1 MNKRKVKEKREKVK
15 RNKTLLITIPFMV
28 ILIVLVG
35 YQYGY
40 VKIQAELSSIKEEQA
55 IKIKTLEK
63 YITLIAERPQFNK
76 KLASL
81 KDERK
86 ADDSKLV
93 EGQTPSLAAATLQ
106 DTVKGIIT
114 ERGGTISSERVGK
127 PEELGKFK
135 VINISIDAV
144 IPDPRALSD
153 VLYSI
158 ETRTPYLV
166 VKELDIRI
174 RNYKDPREL
183 MLKLDVSALHGGK

>member
-1 MNKRKVKEKREKVK
+1 VK

-183 MLKLDVSALHGGK
+183 MLKLDVSALYGGK

>member
-1 MNKRKVKEKREKVK
+1 MK

-28 ILIVLVG
+28 ILIGLVG

-40 VKIQAELSSIKEEQA
+40 VKIKAELSSIKEEQT

-63 YITLIAERPQFNK
+63 YVTLIMERPQFNK

-86 ADDSKLV
+86 ADDTKLV

-127 PEELGKFK
+127 LENLGKFK

-144 IPDPRALSD
+144 IPDSRALSD

-158 ETRTPYLV
+158 ETRTPYLI

-174 RNYKDPREL
+174 RNFMDPREL
-183 MLKLDVSALHGGK
+183 MLKLDVSALYGGK